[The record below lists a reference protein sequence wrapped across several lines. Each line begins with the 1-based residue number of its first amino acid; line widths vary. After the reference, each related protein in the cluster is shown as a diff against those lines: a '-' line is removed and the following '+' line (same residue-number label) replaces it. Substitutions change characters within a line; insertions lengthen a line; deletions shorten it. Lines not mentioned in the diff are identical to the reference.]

1 MDMNRRIEN
10 LSKIAFVLLIAVSL
24 RIVYWQVGR
33 GRDLY
38 PIATDPVAVVEVY
51 NGDQDFSN
59 EPVSLADLPLPVQQ
73 RTLGEIGRIARGT
86 IYDSQGKPVAYTQTN
101 EDGSKWRVYPEPAL
115 AHVVGYANNS
125 GIGLVG
131 PGVAGIE
138 HAYNGDLLGV
148 TRIDS
153 RIRQAL
159 NAPREGND
167 VHLTINSDLQQQVAV
182 LLGARP
188 GSVVVL
194 DAHTGAVQ
202 AMVNYPTFDPITLRV
217 ICESA
222 VCEGAYLNRATQG
235 RLTPG
240 STWKTVT
247 LVAALEL
254 GQATPD
260 TVFDA
265 GEPTFPLPNVCY
277 SYRVLDGREIPD
289 LNHCDR
295 QLTLRESYQLSANTT
310 FARLG
315 DEMSPEVL
323 EAYAERFGIGR
334 NPLAPPIDIA
344 ASAPS
349 LTQDIDQLYSDDY
362 LQATTGIGQ
371 GELFVSPLNMALI
384 AASVVNDGDVPMPHL
399 VQAVRTPRGR
409 LLQDA
414 PNQAWLPQAMEPTT
428 AATVREMMIAVVE
441 DGTGVA
447 AQIPEYIVGGKTGTA
462 QLADGQA
469 PHSWFIGFVEDNEQ
483 ALAIA
488 VVVENGGE
496 GSDVAAPLFQAVGE
510 VVMGF
515 SAERESGVKLIDD

>member
-24 RIVYWQVGR
+24 RIIYWQVGR

-38 PIATDPVAVVEVY
+38 PIASDPVAVVEASS
-51 NGDQDFSN
+51 GDPDLAN
-59 EPVSLADLPLPVQQ
+59 EPISLSDLPLPVQQ

-101 EDGSKWRVYPEPAL
+101 EDGSQWRVYPEPAL
-115 AHVVGYANNS
+115 AHVVGYATNS

-138 HAYNGDLLGV
+138 HAYNGDLLGL

-153 RIRQAL
+153 QIRQVL

-167 VHLTINSDLQQQVAV
+167 VHLTIDSELQQQVAT

-194 DAHTGAVQ
+194 DAYTGAVK
-202 AMVNYPTFDPITLRV
+202 AMVNYPTFDPVTLRP

-222 VCEGAYLNRATQG
+222 TCEGAYLNRATQG
-235 RLTPG
+235 LLTPG

-247 LVAALEL
+247 LIAALES
-254 GQATPD
+254 GQATPE

-265 GEPTFPLPNVCY
+265 GEPTFPAPNVCY
-277 SYRVLDGREIPD
+277 SYQVLDGREIPD
-289 LNHCDR
+289 LNHCD
-295 QLTLRESYQLSANTT
+295 QLLDLRESYKRSANTT
-310 FARLG
+310 FAQLG
-315 DEMSPEVL
+315 DEMPPEVL
-323 EAYAERFGIGR
+323 ETYAERFGVGR
-334 NPLAPPIDIA
+334 DPLAPPIDLA

-349 LTQDIDQLYSDDY
+349 LVQEIDQLYSDDY

-371 GELFVSPLNMALI
+371 GDLFVSPLNMALV
-384 AASVVNDGDVPMPHL
+384 AAAVVNNGDVPTPHL
-399 VQAVRTPRGR
+399 VQEVRTPRGR

-414 PNQAWLPQAMEPTT
+414 PSRAWLSEAMQPET
-428 AATVREMMIAVVE
+428 AETVRGMMIEVVE

-447 AQIPEYIVGGKTGTA
+447 AQLPSYTVGGKTGTA
-462 QLADGQA
+462 QLADNQA
-469 PHSWFIGFVEDNEQ
+469 PHAWFIGFVEHDEQ

-488 VVVENGGE
+488 VVIENGGA
-496 GSDVAAPLFQAVGE
+496 GADVAARLFRAVGE
-510 VVMGF
+510 VVVG
-515 SAERESGVKLIDD
+515 SAE